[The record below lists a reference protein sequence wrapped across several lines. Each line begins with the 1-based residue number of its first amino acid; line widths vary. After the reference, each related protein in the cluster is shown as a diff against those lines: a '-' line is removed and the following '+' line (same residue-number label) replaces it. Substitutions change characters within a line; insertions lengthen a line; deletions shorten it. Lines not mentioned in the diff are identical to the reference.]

1 MNKLEPRLTTLQA
14 AAVLKTVSS
23 FLGYLNRLLEG
34 LEKAGFRGTDT
45 WYLVQKV
52 HADVYHLRVF
62 LHYESCKHGVAMPP
76 KDE

>member
-1 MNKLEPRLTTLQA
+1 MTAAQA
-14 AAVLKTVSS
+14 DAVLRTVGS
-23 FLGYLNRLLEG
+23 FLGYLNRLMDG

-45 WYLVQKV
+45 WYLIQKL
-52 HADVYHLRVF
+52 HTEVYDLRVF